1 VANLSFELMLPDLI
15 PYSIVCLHLIRFSTN
30 DFYIGTYLG
39 SLEIF
44 IKKKIG
50 QSVYVYLFCNDL
62 TNVALCLLITHDYYS
77 YIILYLVSYY
87 SLFIR

>member
-15 PYSIVCLHLIRFSTN
+15 PYSIVCLHLIQ
-30 DFYIGTYLG
+30 LMV
-39 SLEIF
+39 F
-44 IKKKIG
+44 ILVHTWEAWKFLLKKIG